1 MRSSFTAALAAVCIL
16 GGPAASAQQP
26 GGTGMPGA
34 SSPMHQSMMLGMHRM
49 QSLRPTGDTDRDF
62 ATMMREH
69 YRQAIEMARTQLE
82 HGRSDEMK
90 TLANKIIDDQS
101 KELAQIDEWLA
112 RRK

>member
-1 MRSSFTAALAAVCIL
+1 
-16 GGPAASAQQP
+16 
-26 GGTGMPGA
+26 
-34 SSPMHQSMMLGMHRM
+34 MMLGMQRM
-49 QSLRPTGDTDRDF
+49 QSLRSTGDTDRDF

-69 YRQAIEMARTQLE
+69 YRHAIEMARTQLE

-90 TLANKIIDDQS
+90 TLANKIIDEQS